1 MLNEFGAYVA
11 AKVSEQ
17 TVSMVAQEISA
28 GAKSVLTRNEQGD
41 PTLIL
46 YLDYERAWAALGQAI
61 ARAEMDVSDQNRD
74 EGTYYVNITEAF
86 LAGEEKKGFFG
97 RMFSFGGG
105 EDAKELQIR
114 MERSGEEIY
123 SVSVLDAN
131 AAPVDRELGQQL
143 LIMIREFAS

>member
-1 MLNEFGAYVA
+1 M
-11 AKVSEQ
+11 
-17 TVSMVAQEISA
+17 SA
-28 GAKSVLTRNEQGD
+28 GVSGPSFTASKRIRSSKSCVATSAFSGSGGGGQGHIKSMFKSASGR
-41 PTLIL
+41 PLVISREIT
-46 YLDYERAWAALGQAI
+46 
-61 ARAEMDVSDQNRD
+61 DQNRD

-105 EDAKELQIR
+105 EDAKELQIQ